1 MGSLDDACIFFLAS
15 LPNVT
20 YDIAMRVFDAYSMG
34 ELKDQTAKRG
44 SLGQKIDLKGNNFK
58 PLRGLEIE
66 VVNKLLSSVE
76 SKEISIGEMAK
87 QAKKIKNLKEVQKKF
102 IELTGVT
109 TWEEAQALFPIFTTA
124 EALDEF
130 VGCVTTKL
138 CTPRYGTRCN

>member
-1 MGSLDDACIFFLAS
+1 M
-15 LPNVT
+15 T

-87 QAKKIKNLKEVQKKF
+87 QVKKIKNLKEVQKKN
-102 IELTGVT
+102 
-109 TWEEAQALFPIFTTA
+109 
-124 EALDEF
+124 
-130 VGCVTTKL
+130 
-138 CTPRYGTRCN
+138 Y